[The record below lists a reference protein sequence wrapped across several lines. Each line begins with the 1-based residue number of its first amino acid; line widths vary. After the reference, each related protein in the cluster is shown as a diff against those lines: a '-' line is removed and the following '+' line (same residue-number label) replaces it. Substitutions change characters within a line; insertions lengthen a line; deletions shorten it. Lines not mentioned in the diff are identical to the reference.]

1 MPKTHENVNS
11 GVNMTS
17 LLEMLTTPRLKQLL
31 IFAVYIYLR
40 PMPAHFNSFL
50 SRYTICYSISVRHLN
65 QVHISKNYTGVGK
78 YTRSIS

>member
-40 PMPAHFNSFL
+40 PMPAHFNSF
-50 SRYTICYSISVRHLN
+50 CK
-65 QVHISKNYTGVGK
+65 QVHDLL
-78 YTRSIS
+78 